1 VISTIAMIAWG
12 RRSGSRNATRGRRA
26 SRVRR
31 HFTTEFGVNGFTEA
45 LRQEVTKKHVRVAE
59 QRLADKA
66 LPWSAISPP

>member
-1 VISTIAMIAWG
+1 M
-12 RRSGSRNATRGRRA
+12 
-26 SRVRR
+26 
-31 HFTTEFGVNGFTEA
+31 NGFTEA